1 MIILIKLKRTRYDCA
16 DLHTVIRFR
25 SAHVHKL
32 GFQTRTVR
40 HASIGTLQTKQLPDK
55 EHESH
60 TGKKKR
66 KRKKKKET
74 ETKTNKTPWIT
85 IKERT
90 KPLWANKV
98 LWVFWVSDS
107 RRIWSVGLKYSST
120 CHWLLARAHTTS
132 TVTIG
137 RPCLLMLRV
146 YTAFFWAVSKYRLSL
161 ISHWLDKSLVVLH
174 VRLAFHKGLKQL
186 FS

>member
-60 TGKKKR
+60 TGKKKKKEKKKKKPKP
-66 KRKKKKET
+66 KRKKPHESQSKSALNRCGQTRYYEYFGCLIQ
-74 ETKTNKTPWIT
+74 E
-85 IKERT
+85 EY
-90 KPLWANKV
+90 
-98 LWVFWVSDS
+98 D
-107 RRIWSVGLKYSST
+107 
-120 CHWLLARAHTTS
+120 LL
-132 TVTIG
+132 V
-137 RPCLLMLRV
+137 
-146 YTAFFWAVSKYRLSL
+146 
-161 ISHWLDKSLVVLH
+161 
-174 VRLAFHKGLKQL
+174 
-186 FS
+186 